1 MRLALFSAVALL
13 ILGACT
19 PKGKTVF
26 VQAETVQLSK
36 PTVRVEQYFFE
47 EETTLYLGA
56 LQEGTVVR
64 YATGNDSLH
73 AASPAAKQSMTVD
86 ESSTLRFQRSGGGFI
101 PSEEV
106 VVEVLKLRPE
116 KTSLTAASFASP
128 PYNNTP
134 QAALTDRK
142 KSSMDFRNDDW
153 VGYQKETVT
162 YVLAFPSAQV
172 TGITLSC
179 LEDQGSWIFAPS
191 SLKATFYDVA
201 GNVLKV
207 VTKWYLAELP
217 RPSKSFRFLTLTTR
231 QLRAASIK
239 LEVESLSTIPN
250 WHPGKGTTPWLFVDE
265 VLLR

>member
-1 MRLALFSAVALL
+1 MRTAVFTSFALL

-26 VQAETVQLSK
+26 VQTEAVRLSK
-36 PTVRVEQYFFE
+36 PVVRVEHHFFE
-47 EETTLYLGA
+47 KEATLHPGPP
-56 LQEGTVVR
+56 QEGTVVR
-64 YATGNDSLH
+64 YATGEDSLH
-73 AASPAAKQSMTVD
+73 AGSPVADRPITVD
-86 ESSTLRFQRSGGGFI
+86 ESSTLRFQRSGGGFM

-116 KTSLTAASFASP
+116 KTSLTAASFANP
-128 PYNNTP
+128 PYNKTP
-134 QAALTDRK
+134 QAALTDKK

-153 VGYQKETVT
+153 VGYKKETVT
-162 YVLAFPSAQV
+162 YVLSFPSAQV

-179 LEDQGSWIFAPS
+179 LEDQASWIFAPS

-201 GNVLKV
+201 GDELRTVSKR
-207 VTKWYLAELP
+207 YLAELQKP
-217 RPSKSFRFLTLTTR
+217 KSFRFLTLTTR

-239 LEVESLSTIPN
+239 LEVESLSAIPG
-250 WHPGKGTTPWLFVDE
+250 WHPGKGKKPWLFVDE